1 MKKYISLLMLPI
13 FLGSI
18 WFFGQRTT
26 EHAFADVPLE
36 QCPAGSM
43 RLDFGDGST
52 TGTSATNQPADPWSP
67 APAPNPAPNPNP
79 APVIDWDSYLD
90 DEIIERYNRNPR
102 FRNANEQ
109 VVQNAPLVTKAFAQW
124 DAEGGDEG
132 FNGGQV
138 STLGGGPTC
147 ANYSQFRNTNN
158 VAHLACI
165 VMQEQGGG
173 PFCLR
178 QRDNAIFNGLMD
190 NSCRQHTG
198 TQLAGFRIV
207 ATFPTYA
214 CGVASPV
221 TDG

>member
-18 WFFGQRTT
+18 WFFGQRAT

-36 QCPAGSM
+36 ECPAGSM
-43 RLDFGDGST
+43 RLAFGDGST
-52 TGTSATNQPADPWSP
+52 TGTGAATQPGDPWSP
-67 APAPNPAPNPNP
+67 APAPAPNPNP
-79 APVIDWDSYLD
+79 APAPINWDSYLD
-90 DEIIERYNRNPR
+90 DEIIDRYNRNNR
-102 FRNANEQ
+102 FRNVNEQ
-109 VVQNAPLVTKAFAQW
+109 LVQNPLPMTKAFAQDW
-124 DAEGGDEG
+124 DPELQA
-132 FNGGQV
+132 Q
-138 STLGGGPTC
+138 TGGGPAC
-147 ANYSQFRNTNN
+147 ADYSQYTNSNN

-178 QRDNAIFNGLMD
+178 SSDNAIFNGLMD
-190 NSCRQHTG
+190 NTCRQHPG